1 MLAHVISCWKGLIDV
16 VKVKAKLVLKDG
28 ERLTEES
35 YIMVPK
41 EYVNRGM
48 DEYIKSW
55 LLESLKGKVRA
66 KFEVVE

>member
-1 MLAHVISCWKGLIDV
+1 M

-28 ERLTEES
+28 EKLTEES

-48 DEYIKSW
+48 DEYIKDW
-55 LLESLKGKVRA
+55 LLESLRGKVKA
-66 KFEVVE
+66 KFEVVA

>member
-1 MLAHVISCWKGLIDV
+1 MFTDVVSCWKGLIYV
-16 VKVKAKLVLKDG
+16 IKVKASLVLKDG
-28 ERLTEES
+28 ETLTKES

-55 LLESLKGKVRA
+55 LLESLKGKVKA

>member
-1 MLAHVISCWKGLIDV
+1 MLANGISHWKGLIDV
-16 VKVKAKLVLKDG
+16 VKVKARLVLKDG

-48 DEYIKSW
+48 DEYIKSC
-55 LLESLKGKVRA
+55 LLESLRGKVKA
-66 KFEVVE
+66 NFEVVE

>member
-1 MLAHVISCWKGLIDV
+1 MI
-16 VKVKAKLVLKDG
+16 KVKARLVLKDG

-55 LLESLKGKVRA
+55 LLESLKGKVKA